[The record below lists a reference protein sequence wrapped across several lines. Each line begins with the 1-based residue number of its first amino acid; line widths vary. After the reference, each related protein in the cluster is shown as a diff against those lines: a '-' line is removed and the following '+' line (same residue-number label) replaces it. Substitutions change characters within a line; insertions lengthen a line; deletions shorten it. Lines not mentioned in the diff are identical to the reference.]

1 MSNNN
6 GTNYFNDLSNSDMLF
21 INILNSMYNDNL
33 RIVHHLID
41 QNTQIRNTIIGIM
54 NNRRSHNISNNTR
67 NNIRTPNRNRSNNE
81 NVNLNDRLSRLYI
94 VDNIPFYLDTSQI
107 NTTSDFNR
115 NSVNNNNSNITNNL
129 SRILSSFLDPVN
141 IVPTQV
147 QIENATRNITYGD
160 ILDPINSSC
169 PISLEQF
176 TDSSVV
182 TMIRHCRHIFNT
194 NSLMAWFNNSCKCPI
209 CRYDIRNYNSNNS
222 NRNNN
227 TNNVNINNNNSN
239 DDGNN
244 NDDIDGN
251 NDNDNND
258 NSLNNDI
265 SENNNPR
272 THNNRRNNAA
282 SRLNY
287 VDSIFDVLNDLSG
300 NNILEYS
307 IDDASA
313 LFTLLYPQ
321 SRRSHQR

>member
-1 MSNNN
+1 MSSYNSNTFRMNNEH
-6 GTNYFNDLSNSDMLF
+6 LF
-21 INILNSMYNDNL
+21 LINILNSMYNDNL

-81 NVNLNDRLSRLYI
+81 NANLNDRLSRLYI
-94 VDNIPFYLDTSQI
+94 VDNIPFYLDTLQI
-107 NTTSDFNR
+107 NTTPDFNR

-160 ILDPINSSC
+160 ILDPINNSC

-209 CRYDIRNYNSNNS
+209 CRYDIRNYNSNN
-222 NRNNN
+222 N
-227 TNNVNINNNNSN
+227 NNVNSDDNNDDNNVNDIHN

-244 NDDIDGN
+244 V
-251 NDNDNND
+251 NDNN
-258 NSLNNDI
+258 
-265 SENNNPR
+265 ENNNQR
-272 THNNRRNNAA
+272 TQNARRNNA
-282 SRLNY
+282 SRINY
-287 VDSIFDVLNDLSG
+287 VDTIFDVLNDLSG

-321 SRRSHQR
+321 SRRSNQR

>member
-6 GTNYFNDLSNSDMLF
+6 DTNYFNDLSNSDMLF

-81 NVNLNDRLSRLYI
+81 NANLNDRLSRLYI
-94 VDNIPFYLDTSQI
+94 VDNIPFYLDTLQI
-107 NTTSDFNR
+107 NTTPDFNR

-160 ILDPINSSC
+160 ILDPINNSC

-209 CRYDIRNYNSNNS
+209 CRYDIRNYNSNN
-222 NRNNN
+222 N
-227 TNNVNINNNNSN
+227 NNVNSDDNNDDNNVNDIHN

-244 NDDIDGN
+244 V
-251 NDNDNND
+251 NDNN
-258 NSLNNDI
+258 
-265 SENNNPR
+265 ENNNQR
-272 THNNRRNNAA
+272 TQNARRNNA
-282 SRLNY
+282 SRINY
-287 VDSIFDVLNDLSG
+287 VDTIFDVLNDLSG

-321 SRRSHQR
+321 SRRSNQR